1 MNILIIGCET
11 MGAHLSNH
19 LARLGHDVAVVDRN
33 EENFDRLD
41 DDFSGYTVEGVPID
55 QEVLKRAGIAG
66 CDVLVAASPDDNTN
80 VMVSQLA
87 KEIFEVPRVITHIY
101 DPQRREA
108 FSSHFG
114 LLTVCPTSLATEA
127 ISAMLFEGEKSRQL
141 TLGADTIGF
150 ETMPIPKK
158 NVGDSPLDIPLPEGM
173 EPFAL
178 LHWDGTLDLA
188 LTPRVRAVSGDRLIV
203 SRIVD

>member
-11 MGAHLSNH
+11 VGAY
-19 LARLGHDVAVVDRN
+19 LANRLAGMGHDVAVVDRN

-41 DDFSGYTVEGVPID
+41 DDFSGYTIQGVPID
-55 QEVLKRAGIAG
+55 QEVLKQAGIAG
-66 CDVLVAASPDDNTN
+66 CDVLAAVSPDDNTN

-87 KEIFEVPRVITHIY
+87 REIFGVPRVITHIY

-114 LLTVCPTSLATEA
+114 LLTVCPTALTVEA
-127 ISAMLFEGEKSRQL
+127 ISAMLSEGGESRQL
-141 TLGADTIGF
+141 TFEAESVGF
-150 ETMPIPKK
+150 ETISIPLQS
-158 NVGDSPLDIPLPEGM
+158 VGDSPLDIPLPEGM

-178 LHWDGTLDLA
+178 LHRDGTMDLA
-188 LTPRVRAVSGDRLIV
+188 LTPRVRAAAGDRLIV
-203 SRIVD
+203 SRIVR